1 MKEKTLIKI
10 SLIFS
15 VIGIVFLYYLVGNVS
30 LDEKEIDKINYIDQ
44 DIKIK
49 GVVTNIDERDKV
61 AFVEIAQP
69 NVMKVV
75 IFKDDELNLKIND
88 YIEITGNVEEYNG
101 KLQIIAEEVKR

>member
-49 GVVTNIDERDKV
+49 GVVTNIDERDKG

>member
-1 MKEKTLIKI
+1 MIKI